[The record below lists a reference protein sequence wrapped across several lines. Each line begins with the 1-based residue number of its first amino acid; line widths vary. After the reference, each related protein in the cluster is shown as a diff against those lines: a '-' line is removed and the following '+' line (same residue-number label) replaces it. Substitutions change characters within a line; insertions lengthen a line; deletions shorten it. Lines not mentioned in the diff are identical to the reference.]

1 MKWGQPNK
9 NVERLYT
16 HTLTH
21 SDLKFT
27 TYKDINSMWTV
38 ALNVE
43 GKRINTEI
51 LEDKKIYHCDLGVV
65 TDFSNRKQK
74 KS

>member
-1 MKWGQPNK
+1 
-9 NVERLYT
+9 
-16 HTLTH
+16 
-21 SDLKFT
+21 
-27 TYKDINSMWTV
+27 MWTV

-74 KS
+74 ELNNGEKIKLTIISHFHSSKDFVN